1 MFYGEFRF
9 SETIKLAALIK
20 NTPMFLS
27 DFKTKYGISIYI
39 LIKSPPVSDFILTI
53 LLGATLID
61 ADRQTDRQAGRQAGR
76 QADRQTDRET
86 DRHGERIGVSL
97 L

>member
-1 MFYGEFRF
+1 
-9 SETIKLAALIK
+9 
-20 NTPMFLS
+20 MFLS

-61 ADRQTDRQAGRQAGR
+61 ADRQIDRQAGRQAGR
-76 QADRQTDRET
+76 QTGRQTDRQTDRQTWRKNWRFVTLRRRQKYFE
-86 DRHGERIGVSL
+86 HVNKIFE
-97 L
+97 